1 MANNNFINGL
11 QNASDYLNTTEVG
24 IPTGANISDVGVDIQ
39 TSSYSLKELIC
50 SLLAGNGLNL
60 PNLQICMSVNI
71 ARLLNEPTLPND
83 IRNALAD
90 AEKAL
95 NDFTAHTNIE
105 NVLNRLNSAV
115 AEFAA
120 VANMINFCGTP
131 VIPRPI
137 PNVLQNA
144 MGSFLGTGKALLDT
158 LGTMA
163 ESDIGGCIGADGKFS
178 PNLFTGGLLKQLGD
192 NFDDLANL
200 PQSIRDQISNDLNAF
215 ASDIKNLIEFENN
228 FASTES
234 KGGSTFNPGE
244 QAIHTGVGVALD
256 AENMTF
262 AQSTAIAANL
272 QSLYDQL
279 NKYDVDENGNNIF
292 HYLLTPDMIARLE
305 DQTNPTVPLAQSV
318 VEYDY
323 CGKPTGVS
331 YVPIQSQQ
339 DQSIGAPVQDRT
351 DPATL
356 GLRESGTVVTPPP
369 ATTTNL
375 GNSRVVSNS
384 VPTTPIGRQGDTQGD
399 VATDGAYI
407 YIASADYDGTTA
419 IWTRAQLTTW

>member
-1 MANNNFINGL
+1 MSNNNFINGL
-11 QNASDYLNTTEVG
+11 QNASDYLNTTTVD
-24 IPTGANISDVGVDIQ
+24 IPTGVTGNVTDQGAGLDVQ

-50 SLLAGNGLNL
+50 SLLAGNGLNM

-71 ARLLNEPTLPND
+71 ARLLNQPNLPSD

-144 MGSFLGTGKALLDT
+144 MGSFLGPGKELLDT
-158 LGTMA
+158 LGTIA
-163 ESDIGGCIGADGKFS
+163 DSDIGGCIGTDGQFN
-178 PNLFTGGLLKQLGD
+178 PNLFTGGILGKLSQ
-192 NFDDLANL
+192 NFDNLANM
-200 PQSIRDQISNDLNAF
+200 PQNFIDSIKNDLQGF
-215 ASDIKNLIEFENN
+215 TSDIKNLIEFENN

-234 KGGSTFNPGE
+234 KGGSTFNPGNTYV
-244 QAIHTGVGVALD
+244 HTGVGVALD

-262 AQSTAIAANL
+262 AQSTAIASNL
-272 QSLYDQL
+272 QNLYNQL
-279 NKYDVDENGNNIF
+279 NQYEIDDQGNNIF
-292 HYLLTPDMIARLE
+292 NYLLTPDMIARLQ
-305 DQTNPTVPLAQSV
+305 DQTNPTVSLTNSV

-323 CGKPTGVS
+323 CGKPIGVTQIP
-331 YVPIQSQQ
+331 VQSQ
-339 DQSIGAPVQDRT
+339 DTRSIGAPIQQSIE
-351 DPATL
+351 PASV
-356 GLRESGTVVTPPP
+356 GLQESGAVVFTPP

-375 GNSRVVSNS
+375 ANTSSTIDLQELKQIAAS
-384 VPTTPIGRQGDTQGD
+384 S
-399 VATDGAYI
+399 TDF
-407 YIASADYDGTTA
+407 ADFKNK
-419 IWTRAQLTTW
+419 IQNL